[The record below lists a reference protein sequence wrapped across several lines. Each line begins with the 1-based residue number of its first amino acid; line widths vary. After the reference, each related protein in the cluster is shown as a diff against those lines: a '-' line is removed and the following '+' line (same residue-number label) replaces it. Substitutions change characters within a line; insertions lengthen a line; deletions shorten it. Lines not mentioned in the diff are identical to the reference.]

1 MADIPAANLG
11 TISTQLIAQQYTNL
25 LTPVIQQGESRTAAS
40 TMLKTGLSVRDVQVI
55 DWLEKMTVRVVKD
68 LVSIRETEVDRA
80 NVTSRWLPAPH
91 LVEHTIRKS
100 AQFNLLTL
108 VDEDSAIRSAQAK
121 AFMTHM
127 DKEFYDAALGN
138 AITNIVNV
146 DEVDG
151 VSPQGITSPYSFVA
165 LPVGNVI
172 EAQAGQTMTE
182 LVDEVLAKID
192 GKDVD
197 TIENPVIVYIN
208 SKAKSLLFKDPRY
221 DNWNQ
226 MGTQVLGS
234 GEMASY
240 RGVKFVRLS
249 DSDVFQNGNKLLV
262 VAGKPVCVGIW
273 SDLSTKIDILPEHS
287 YARQIYTSMSMAAAR
302 LDEDR
307 VFAIDITELEA

>member
-1 MADIPAANLG
+1 MAG
-11 TISTQLIAQQYTNL
+11 TIDTQLIAQQFTNL
-25 LTPVIQQGESRTAAS
+25 LTPVIQQGETRTAES

-55 DWLEKMTVRVVKD
+55 DWLEKMSVRVVKD
-68 LVSIRETEVDRA
+68 LVSIRETAVDEA
-80 NVTSRWLPAPH
+80 NVSSRWLPAPH
-91 LVEHTIRKS
+91 LVENTIRKS

-127 DKEFYDAALGN
+127 DKEFYTAALGK

-146 DEVDG
+146 DEDG
-151 VSPQGITSPYSFVA
+151 DTPQGLTSPYAFVA
-165 LPVGNVI
+165 LPEENTVT
-172 EAQAGQTMTE
+172 ARAGQTITE
-182 LVDEVLAKID
+182 LVDLALEKID
-192 GKDVD
+192 AKDVD
-197 TIENPVIVYIN
+197 TVENPVIVYIN
-208 SKAKSLLFKDPRY
+208 SKAKSLLFADPRY

-234 GEMASY
+234 GNMASY

-249 DSDVFQNGNKLLV
+249 DADVFAGSNKLLV

-273 SDLSTKIDILPEHS
+273 SDLSTKIDVLPEHS
-287 YARQIYTSMSMAAAR
+287 YAHQIYTSMSMAATR

-307 VFAIDITELEA
+307 VFAIDIAALNG

>member
-68 LVSIRETEVDRA
+68 LVSIRETQVDEA
-80 NVTSRWLPAPH
+80 NVSSRWLPAPH

-146 DEVDG
+146 DEVEG
-151 VSPQGITSPYSFVA
+151 VSPQGITSPYSFVE
-165 LPVGNVI
+165 LPGANTI
-172 EAQAGQTMTE
+172 TAQAGQTMTE
-182 LVDEVLAKID
+182 LVDEVLGKID

-197 TIENPVIVYIN
+197 TNENPVIVYIN
-208 SKAKSLLFKDPRY
+208 SKAKAALFKDPRY

-234 GEMASY
+234 GDMANY

-249 DSDVFQNGNKLLV
+249 DTDVFGGSNKLLV

-287 YARQIYTSMSMAAAR
+287 YARQIYTSMSMAATR
-302 LDEDR
+302 LDEER
-307 VFAIDITELEA
+307 VFAIDITNLEA

>member
-1 MADIPAANLG
+1 MAG
-11 TISTQLIAQQYTNL
+11 TIDTQLIAQQFTNL
-25 LTPVIQQGESRTAAS
+25 LTPVIQQGETRTAES

-55 DWLEKMTVRVVKD
+55 DWLEKMSVRVVKD
-68 LVSIRETEVDRA
+68 LVSIRETEVDEA
-80 NVTSRWLPAPH
+80 NVSSRWLPAPH
-91 LVEHTIRKS
+91 LVENTIRKS

-127 DKEFYDAALGN
+127 DKEFYTAALGK

-146 DEVDG
+146 DEDEDT
-151 VSPQGITSPYSFVA
+151 PQGITSPYAFVA
-165 LPVGNVI
+165 LPAENTVT
-172 EAQAGQTMTE
+172 AKAGQTITE
-182 LVDEVLAKID
+182 LVDLALEKID
-192 GKDVD
+192 AKDVD
-197 TIENPVIVYIN
+197 TVENPVIVYIN
-208 SKAKSLLFKDPRY
+208 SKAKSLLFADPRY

-234 GEMASY
+234 GNMASY

-249 DSDVFQNGNKLLV
+249 DADVFAGSNKLLV

-273 SDLSTKIDILPEHS
+273 SDLSTKIDVLPEHS
-287 YARQIYTSMSMAAAR
+287 YAKQIYTSMSMAATR

-307 VFAIDITELEA
+307 VFAIDIAALNA

>member
-1 MADIPAANLG
+1 MADIPAADLG
-11 TISTQLIAQQYTNL
+11 TVSTQLIAQQYTNL

-40 TMLKTGLSVRDVQVI
+40 TLLKTGLSVRDVQVI

-68 LVSIRETEVDRA
+68 LVSIRETQVDQA

-146 DEVDG
+146 AEVEG

-165 LPVGNVI
+165 LPGGNVI
-172 EAQAGQTMTE
+172 EAQQGQTMTE
-182 LVDEVLAKID
+182 LVDEVLGKID
-192 GKDVD
+192 AKDVD

-249 DSDVFQNGNKLLV
+249 DADVFGNGDKLLV

-307 VFAIDITELEA
+307 VFAIDITELQ

>member
-11 TISTQLIAQQYTNL
+11 TITTQLIAQQYTNL

-68 LVSIRETEVDRA
+68 LVSIRETKVDQA

-146 DEVDG
+146 NEVDG
-151 VSPQGITSPYSFVA
+151 VTPQGITSPYAFVA
-165 LPVGNVI
+165 LPGGNVI

-182 LVDEVLAKID
+182 LVDEVLEKID
-192 GKDVD
+192 AKDVD

-221 DNWNQ
+221 DNRNQ

-249 DSDVFQNGNKLLV
+249 DSDVFGNGNKLLV

-307 VFAIDITELEA
+307 VFAIDITDLEA

>member
-1 MADIPAANLG
+1 MADIPAVNLG

-68 LVSIRETEVDRA
+68 LVSIRETEVDQA

-146 DEVDG
+146 AEVEDT
-151 VSPQGITSPYSFVA
+151 SPQGITSPYSFVA
-165 LPVGNVI
+165 LPEGNVI
-172 EAQAGQTMTE
+172 EAQQGQTITE
-182 LVDEVLAKID
+182 LVDEVLGKID
-192 GKDVD
+192 AKDVD

-249 DSDVFQNGNKLLV
+249 DADVFGNGDKLLV

-307 VFAIDITELEA
+307 VFAIDITELQ

>member
-1 MADIPAANLG
+1 MADIPAADLG
-11 TISTQLIAQQYTNL
+11 TVSTQLIAQQYTNL

-40 TMLKTGLSVRDVQVI
+40 TLLKTGLSVRDVQVI

-68 LVSIRETEVDRA
+68 LVSIRETQVDQA

-146 DEVDG
+146 AEVEG
-151 VSPQGITSPYSFVA
+151 ASPQGITSPYSFVA
-165 LPVGNVI
+165 LPGGNVI
-172 EAQAGQTMTE
+172 EAQEGQTMTE
-182 LVDEVLAKID
+182 LVDEVLGKID
-192 GKDVD
+192 AKDVD

-249 DSDVFQNGNKLLV
+249 DADVFGNGDKLLV

-307 VFAIDITELEA
+307 VFAIDITELQ

>member
-1 MADIPAANLG
+1 MAQNPNTSLG
-11 TISTQLIAQQYTNL
+11 SDQNVQLIAQQYTNL

-40 TMLKTGLSVRDVQVI
+40 TMLKTGLTVRDVQVI
-55 DWLEKMTVRVVKD
+55 DWLEKMKVRIVKD
-68 LVSIRETEVDRA
+68 LVSIRETQVDEA
-80 NVTSRWLPAPH
+80 NVSSRWLPAPH

-108 VDEDSAIRSAQAK
+108 VDEESAIRSAQAK

-127 DKEFYDAALGN
+127 DKEFYDAALGK
-138 AITNIVNV
+138 AITNLVNV
-146 DEVDG
+146 DETEDR
-151 VSPQGITSPYSFVA
+151 PQAITSPYTFVA
-165 LPVGNVI
+165 LPGANTI
-172 EAQAGQTMTE
+172 TAQAGQTMTE
-182 LVDEVLAKID
+182 LVDEVLGKID

-197 TIENPVIVYIN
+197 TNENPVIVYIN
-208 SKAKSLLFKDPRY
+208 SKAKAALFKDPRY

-234 GEMASY
+234 GDMANY

-249 DSDVFQNGNKLLV
+249 DTDVFGGSNKLLV

-287 YARQIYTSMSMAAAR
+287 YARQIYTSMSMAATR
-302 LDEDR
+302 LDEER
-307 VFAIDITELEA
+307 VFAIDITNLEA